1 MLWIQFAVAM
11 LNRRQLRIKVLHALY
26 AFYSDEGRDTEAN
39 HKLLFK
45 SIDKMYDMYL
55 LLMLLISKLQDAAI
69 EKIEMALE
77 KKLPTHDDL
86 HPNTKFVNNKPLRV
100 VVKSKN
106 LAAIANERKL
116 SWKDDSHVIK
126 HVFRELLESEEY
138 KQYMDNSER
147 GFAHDREA
155 LNRIFRKEIVN
166 NELLQDWF
174 EEHSIMWADDLDLA
188 SSIVLKTIKTIDEKS
203 EDFEVLAL
211 WNDDGDDKKFLSGL
225 FAQTLDWAP
234 EHDKLIAEA
243 ADNWEFERIALM
255 DRLILRM
262 ALAEA
267 REFSQVP
274 LKVTLNEYI
283 ELAKYY
289 STEKSSAFVNGVLD
303 GLFKQM
309 SDDGTI
315 VKSGRGLIQ

>member
-1 MLWIQFAVAM
+1 M

-26 AFYSDEGRDTEAN
+26 AFYSDESRDTEGA

-45 SIDKMYDMYL
+45 SIEKTFDMYL
-55 LLMLLISKLQDAAI
+55 LLLLLISELQDAAI
-69 EKIEMALE
+69 ERIEMALE
-77 KKLPTHDDL
+77 KKMPTQEDR

-100 VVKSKN
+100 VVKSKK
-106 LAAIANERKL
+106 LAAMAHERKL
-116 SWKDDSHVIK
+116 SWKEDDHVIK
-126 HVFRELLESEEY
+126 HVFKALLDSEEY
-138 KQYMDNSER
+138 LEYMGNIER
-147 GFAHDREA
+147 GFNHDREA
-155 LNRIFRKEIVN
+155 LNRIFRKEIIN

-174 EEHSIMWADDLDLA
+174 EEHSILWADDLDLA
-188 SSIVLKTIKTIDEKS
+188 SSIVLKTIKTIEENS
-203 EDFEVLAL
+203 EDFEIQAL
-211 WNDDGDDKKFLSGL
+211 WKDDGDDKKFLSSL
-225 FAQTLDWAP
+225 FSQTLDWAP

-243 ADNWEFERIALM
+243 ADNWDFERIALM
-255 DRLILRM
+255 DRLVLRM

-283 ELAKYY
+283 ELAKSY

-303 GLFKQM
+303 RMFTTLTE
-309 SDDGTI
+309 DGTI